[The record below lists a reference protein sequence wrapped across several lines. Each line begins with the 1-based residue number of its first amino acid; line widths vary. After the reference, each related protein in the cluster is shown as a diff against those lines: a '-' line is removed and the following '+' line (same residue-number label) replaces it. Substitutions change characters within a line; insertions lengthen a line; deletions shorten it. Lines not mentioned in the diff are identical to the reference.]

1 MGQKGFCEDLDEGKF
16 SFPVVHCLLSPH
28 VSSTP
33 GLVSTLELR
42 NIFMSRDRWS
52 GQGLSHEMKLL
63 VLDMLNSAGSLE
75 YCREVLKRLNVD
87 LEAEIA
93 AIEGMTGVQNPILRA
108 LAKKLR
114 L

>member
-1 MGQKGFCEDLDEGKF
+1 MSQKGFCEDLDEGKF

-28 VSSTP
+28 VTSTP

-63 VLDMLNSAGSLE
+63 VIEILNIAGSLK
-75 YCREVLKRLNVD
+75 YCREVLERLEVD
-87 LEAEIA
+87 LETEIA
-93 AIEGMTGVQNPILRA
+93 TIERMTGVQNPILRA
-108 LAKKLR
+108 LAQKLR